1 MRLSLEICVQNG
13 RDVAAM
19 LWVDH
24 QNYFGP
30 DRRRARVG
38 LRLRERRHDDCAGT
52 PPPLATALRQLRMR
66 VIEARGPGA
75 ASFADRA
82 QSVALLAQLNDE
94 FEAADALSS
103 LAMTAARA
111 RERDVRPILY
121 EGLDRAHASLQTY
134 H

>member
-1 MRLSLEICVQNG
+1 
-13 RDVAAM
+13 M

-30 DRRRARVG
+30 DRRRVRAA

-52 PPPLATALRQLRMR
+52 PPPLTTALRQLRMR

-75 ASFADRA
+75 AVFADRA
-82 QSVALLAQLNDE
+82 HSVALLAQMNSE
-94 FEAADALSS
+94 YEASDTLSS
-103 LAMTAARA
+103 LAMTAVRA
-111 RERDVRPILY
+111 RESDVRPILY
-121 EGLDRAHASLQTY
+121 EGLDRAHAALQTY